1 MKKLSRR
8 NFVKTTV
15 ISAASLSILG
25 LSGCKKSTETA
36 ATPAETTKSAEA
48 ASTTAPKK
56 AGITVVIAGGG
67 YGGATAAKYLKLLN
81 PSINVILIDRN
92 DKHVSCAMSNEV
104 IFGLRDITE
113 ITMPLTKLAEK
124 YGIEF
129 KQAEV
134 TGLDSDK
141 KILKTSAGDF
151 AYDKLIISPGISM
164 DYDPAL
170 NFTEERQKEMP
181 HAWIAGPQ
189 TLQLKNMVSKIN
201 AGDTIIFR
209 TPLALYRCPPGPYER
224 ACLFGNEALK
234 KGAKVVVL
242 DPNPQIMSKKP
253 LFEAAFNNLYKDV
266 LTYHSDVEVTGIDYD
281 KKIIKTNKGDFQGTL
296 INFVPNQK
304 AGELVFT
311 LGLVESG
318 KKWAS
323 VDAKSFESTLIKD
336 VYVIGDAIDSATV
349 TEMPKSG
356 TIANATAKVVAENL
370 VRIFAGKEPYVPLVG
385 NTCYSLVSENE
396 GIWIATLYEY
406 DAAKNK
412 IVTRNGA
419 NGIPKAAS
427 VENKINGH
435 SWGNNILSDTFM

>member
-1 MKKLSRR
+1 MKLSRR
-8 NFVKTTV
+8 NFVKTTAV
-15 ISAASLSILG
+15 SAASLSILG
-25 LSGCKKSTETA
+25 LAGCKKSTTENNAAQPAAQNTQSATA
-36 ATPAETTKSAEA
+36 A
-48 ASTTAPKK
+48 APKK
-56 AGITVVIAGGG
+56 ASKTVVIAGGG
-67 YGGATAAKYLKLLN
+67 YGGSTAAKYLKLLD
-81 PSINVILIDRN
+81 PSVNVILIDRN
-92 DKHVSCAMSNEV
+92 ADHVSCAMSNEV
-104 IFGLRDITE
+104 IFGLRDIKE
-113 ITMPLTKLAEK
+113 ITMPLNRLAEK

-134 TGLDSDK
+134 TGLDGEK

-151 AYDKLIISPGISM
+151 AYDVLIVSPGISM

-170 NFTEERQKEMP
+170 NFTAERQKEMP

-189 TLQLKNMVSKIN
+189 TMQLKDMVSKIK
-201 AGDTIIFR
+201 AGDTVIFR
-209 TPLALYRCPPGPYER
+209 TPVALYRCPPGPYER
-224 ACLFGNEALK
+224 ACLYGNEALK

-253 LFEAAFNNLYKDV
+253 LFEAAFKDLYKDV
-266 LTYHSDVEVTGIDYD
+266 LTYHSGVVVTGIDYD
-281 KKIIKTNKGDFQGTL
+281 KKIVKTNKGDFQGTL
-296 INFVPNQK
+296 INYVPDQK

-311 LGLVESG
+311 LGLVEPG

-323 VDAKSFESTLIKD
+323 VDPKSFESTLIKD
-336 VYVIGDAIDSATV
+336 VYVIGDAIDSGPV

-356 TIANATAKVVAENL
+356 TIANATAKVVVENL
-370 VRIFAGKEPYVPLVG
+370 VRIFNGKEPKVPILG

-427 VENKINGH
+427 VENRLNGH

>member
-1 MKKLSRR
+1 MKLSRR
-8 NFVKTTV
+8 NFVKTTAV
-15 ISAASLSILG
+15 SAASLSILG
-25 LSGCKKSTETA
+25 LAGCKKSTTENNAVQPA
-36 ATPAETTKSAEA
+36 AA
-48 ASTTAPKK
+48 AAPKK
-56 AGITVVIAGGG
+56 AGKTVVIAGGG
-67 YGGATAAKYLKLLN
+67 YGGSTAAKYLKLLD
-81 PSINVILIDRN
+81 PSVNVILIDRN
-92 DKHVSCAMSNEV
+92 ADHVSCAMSNEV
-104 IFGLRDITE
+104 IFGLRDIKE
-113 ITMPLTKLAEK
+113 ITMPLNRLAEK

-134 TGLDSDK
+134 TGLDGEK

-151 AYDKLIISPGISM
+151 AYDVLIVSPGISM

-170 NFTEERQKEMP
+170 NFTAERQKEIP

-189 TLQLKNMVSKIN
+189 TMQLKDMVSKIK
-201 AGDTIIFR
+201 AGDTVIFR
-209 TPLALYRCPPGPYER
+209 TPVALYRCPPGPYER
-224 ACLFGNEALK
+224 ACLYGNEALK

-253 LFEAAFNNLYKDV
+253 LFEAAFKDLYKDV
-266 LTYHSDVEVTGIDYD
+266 LTYHSGVVVTGIDYD
-281 KKIIKTNKGDFQGTL
+281 KKIVKTNKGDFQGTL
-296 INFVPNQK
+296 INYVPDQK

-311 LGLVESG
+311 LGLVEPG

-323 VDAKSFESTLIKD
+323 VNPKSFESTLIKD
-336 VYVIGDAIDSATV
+336 VYVIGDAIDSGPV

-356 TIANATAKVVAENL
+356 TIANATAKVVVENL
-370 VRIFAGKEPYVPLVG
+370 VRIFNGKEPKVPILG

-427 VENKINGH
+427 VENRLNGH

>member
-1 MKKLSRR
+1 MKLSRR
-8 NFVKTTV
+8 NFVKTTAV
-15 ISAASLSILG
+15 SAASLSILG
-25 LSGCKKSTETA
+25 LAGCKKSTTENNAAQPAAQNTQSATA
-36 ATPAETTKSAEA
+36 A
-48 ASTTAPKK
+48 APKK
-56 AGITVVIAGGG
+56 AGKTVVIAGGG
-67 YGGATAAKYLKLLN
+67 YGGSTAAKYLKLLD
-81 PSINVILIDRN
+81 PSVNVILIDRN
-92 DKHVSCAMSNEV
+92 ADHVSCAMSNEV
-104 IFGLRDITE
+104 IFGLRDIKE
-113 ITMPLTKLAEK
+113 ITMPLNRLAEK

-134 TGLDSDK
+134 TGLDGEK

-151 AYDKLIISPGISM
+151 AYDVLIVSPGISM

-170 NFTEERQKEMP
+170 NFTAERQKEMP

-189 TLQLKNMVSKIN
+189 TMQLKDMVSKIK
-201 AGDTIIFR
+201 AGDTVIFR
-209 TPLALYRCPPGPYER
+209 TPVALYRCPPGPYER
-224 ACLFGNEALK
+224 ACLYGNEALK

-253 LFEAAFNNLYKDV
+253 LFEAAFKDLYKDV
-266 LTYHSDVEVTGIDYD
+266 LTYHSGVVVTGIDYD
-281 KKIIKTNKGDFQGTL
+281 KKIVKTNKGDFQGTL
-296 INFVPNQK
+296 INYVPDQK

-311 LGLVESG
+311 LGLVEPG

-323 VDAKSFESTLIKD
+323 VNPKSFESTLIKD
-336 VYVIGDAIDSATV
+336 VYVIGDAIDSGPV

-356 TIANATAKVVAENL
+356 TIANATAKVVVENL
-370 VRIFAGKEPYVPLVG
+370 IRIFNGKEPKVPLLG

-427 VENKINGH
+427 VENRLNGH

>member
-1 MKKLSRR
+1 MKLSRR
-8 NFVKTTV
+8 NFVKTTAV
-15 ISAASLSILG
+15 SAASLSILG
-25 LSGCKKSTETA
+25 LAGCKKSTTENNA
-36 ATPAETTKSAEA
+36 AQPAA
-48 ASTTAPKK
+48 AAAPKK
-56 AGITVVIAGGG
+56 AGKTVVIAGGG
-67 YGGATAAKYLKLLN
+67 YGGSTAAKYLKLLD
-81 PSINVILIDRN
+81 PSVNVILIDRN
-92 DKHVSCAMSNEV
+92 ADHVSCAMSNEV
-104 IFGLRDITE
+104 IFGLRDIKE
-113 ITMPLTKLAEK
+113 ITMPLNRLAEK

-134 TGLDSDK
+134 TGLDGEK

-151 AYDKLIISPGISM
+151 AYDVLIVSPGISM

-170 NFTEERQKEMP
+170 NFTAERQKEIP

-189 TLQLKNMVSKIN
+189 TMQLKDMVSKIK
-201 AGDTIIFR
+201 AGDTVIFR
-209 TPLALYRCPPGPYER
+209 TPVALYRCPPGPYER
-224 ACLFGNEALK
+224 ACLYGNEALK

-253 LFEAAFNNLYKDV
+253 LFEAAFKDLYKDV
-266 LTYHSDVEVTGIDYD
+266 LTYHSGVVVTGIDYD
-281 KKIIKTNKGDFQGTL
+281 KKIVKTNKGDFQGTL
-296 INFVPNQK
+296 INYVPDQK

-311 LGLVESG
+311 LGLVEPG

-323 VDAKSFESTLIKD
+323 VNPKSFESTLIKD
-336 VYVIGDAIDSATV
+336 VYVIGDAIDSGPV

-356 TIANATAKVVAENL
+356 TIANATAKVVVENL
-370 VRIFAGKEPYVPLVG
+370 VRIFNGKEPKVPILG

-427 VENKINGH
+427 VENRLNGH

>member
-151 AYDKLIISPGISM
+151 AYDKLIVSP
-164 DYDPAL
+164 A
-170 NFTEERQKEMP
+170 
-181 HAWIAGPQ
+181 
-189 TLQLKNMVSKIN
+189 
-201 AGDTIIFR
+201 
-209 TPLALYRCPPGPYER
+209 PGTWY
-224 ACLFGNEALK
+224 LH
-234 KGAKVVVL
+234 
-242 DPNPQIMSKKP
+242 
-253 LFEAAFNNLYKDV
+253 
-266 LTYHSDVEVTGIDYD
+266 T
-281 KKIIKTNKGDFQGTL
+281 
-296 INFVPNQK
+296 
-304 AGELVFT
+304 
-311 LGLVESG
+311 
-318 KKWAS
+318 
-323 VDAKSFESTLIKD
+323 
-336 VYVIGDAIDSATV
+336 
-349 TEMPKSG
+349 
-356 TIANATAKVVAENL
+356 
-370 VRIFAGKEPYVPLVG
+370 
-385 NTCYSLVSENE
+385 
-396 GIWIATLYEY
+396 
-406 DAAKNK
+406 
-412 IVTRNGA
+412 
-419 NGIPKAAS
+419 
-427 VENKINGH
+427 
-435 SWGNNILSDTFM
+435 

>member
-1 MKKLSRR
+1 MKLSRR
-8 NFVKTTV
+8 NFVKTTAV
-15 ISAASLSILG
+15 SAASLSILG
-25 LSGCKKSTETA
+25 LAGCKKSTTENNSAQPA
-36 ATPAETTKSAEA
+36 AQNAQPAA
-48 ASTTAPKK
+48 APKK
-56 AGITVVIAGGG
+56 AGKTVVIAGGG
-67 YGGATAAKYLKLLN
+67 YGGSTAAKYLKLLD

-92 DKHVSCAMSNEV
+92 AYHVSCAMSNEV
-104 IFGLRDITE
+104 IFGLRDIKE
-113 ITMPLTKLAEK
+113 ITMPLNRLAEK

-134 TGLDSDK
+134 TGLDGEK

-151 AYDKLIISPGISM
+151 AYDVLIVSPGISM

-170 NFTEERQKEMP
+170 NFTAERQKEIP

-189 TLQLKNMVSKIN
+189 TMQLKDMVSKIK
-201 AGDTIIFR
+201 AGDTVIFR
-209 TPLALYRCPPGPYER
+209 TPVALYRCPPGPYER
-224 ACLFGNEALK
+224 ACLYGNEALK

-253 LFEAAFNNLYKDV
+253 LFEAAFKDLYKDV
-266 LTYHSDVEVTGIDYD
+266 LTYHSGVVVTGIDYD
-281 KKIIKTNKGDFQGTL
+281 KKIVKTNKGDFQGTL
-296 INFVPNQK
+296 INYVPDQK

-311 LGLVESG
+311 LGLVEPG

-323 VDAKSFESTLIKD
+323 VDPKSFESTLIKD
-336 VYVIGDAIDSATV
+336 VYVIGDAIDSGPV

-356 TIANATAKVVAENL
+356 TIANATAKVVVENL
-370 VRIFAGKEPYVPLVG
+370 IRIFNGKEPKVPLLG

-427 VENKINGH
+427 VENRINGH

>member
-1 MKKLSRR
+1 MKLSRR
-8 NFVKTTV
+8 NFVKTTAV
-15 ISAASLSILG
+15 SAASLSILG
-25 LSGCKKSTETA
+25 LAGCKKSTTENNA
-36 ATPAETTKSAEA
+36 AQPAAQNTQSAA
-48 ASTTAPKK
+48 AAAPKK
-56 AGITVVIAGGG
+56 AGKTVVIAGGG
-67 YGGATAAKYLKLLN
+67 YGGSTAAKYLKLLD
-81 PSINVILIDRN
+81 PSVNVILIDRN
-92 DKHVSCAMSNEV
+92 ADHVSCAMSNEV
-104 IFGLRDITE
+104 IFGLRDIKE
-113 ITMPLTKLAEK
+113 ITMPLNRLAEK

-134 TGLDSDK
+134 TGLDGEK

-151 AYDKLIISPGISM
+151 AYDVLIVSPGISM

-170 NFTEERQKEMP
+170 NFTAERQKEIP

-189 TLQLKNMVSKIN
+189 TMQLKDMVSKIK
-201 AGDTIIFR
+201 AGDTVIFR
-209 TPLALYRCPPGPYER
+209 TPVALYRCPPGPYER
-224 ACLFGNEALK
+224 ACLYGNEALK

-253 LFEAAFNNLYKDV
+253 LFEAAFKDLYKDV
-266 LTYHSDVEVTGIDYD
+266 LTYHSGVVVTGIDYD
-281 KKIIKTNKGDFQGTL
+281 KKIVKTNKGDFQGTL
-296 INFVPNQK
+296 INYVPDQK

-311 LGLVESG
+311 LGLVEPG

-323 VDAKSFESTLIKD
+323 VNPKSFESTLIKD
-336 VYVIGDAIDSATV
+336 VYVIGDAIDSGPV

-356 TIANATAKVVAENL
+356 TIANATAKVVVENL
-370 VRIFAGKEPYVPLVG
+370 VRIFNGKEPKVPILG

-406 DAAKNK
+406 DAVKNK

-427 VENKINGH
+427 VENRLNGH

>member
-1 MKKLSRR
+1 MKLSRR
-8 NFVKTTV
+8 NFVKTTAV
-15 ISAASLSILG
+15 SAASLSILG
-25 LSGCKKSTETA
+25 LAGCKKSTTENNAAQPAAQNTQSATA
-36 ATPAETTKSAEA
+36 A
-48 ASTTAPKK
+48 APKK
-56 AGITVVIAGGG
+56 AGKTVVIAGGG
-67 YGGATAAKYLKLLN
+67 YGGSTAAKYLKLLD
-81 PSINVILIDRN
+81 PSVNVILIDRN
-92 DKHVSCAMSNEV
+92 ADHVSCAMSNEV
-104 IFGLRDITE
+104 IFGLRDIKE
-113 ITMPLTKLAEK
+113 ITMPLNRLAEK

-134 TGLDSDK
+134 TGLDGEK

-151 AYDKLIISPGISM
+151 AYDVLIVSPGISM

-170 NFTEERQKEMP
+170 NFTAERQKEIP

-189 TLQLKNMVSKIN
+189 TMQLKDMVSKIK
-201 AGDTIIFR
+201 AGDTVIFR
-209 TPLALYRCPPGPYER
+209 TPVALYRCPPGPYER
-224 ACLFGNEALK
+224 ACLYGNEALK

-253 LFEAAFNNLYKDV
+253 LFEAAFKDLYKDV
-266 LTYHSDVEVTGIDYD
+266 LTYHSGVVVTGIDYD
-281 KKIIKTNKGDFQGTL
+281 KKIVKTNKGDFQGTL
-296 INFVPNQK
+296 INYVPDQK

-311 LGLVESG
+311 LGLVEPG

-323 VDAKSFESTLIKD
+323 VDPKSFESTLIKD
-336 VYVIGDAIDSATV
+336 VYVIGDAIDSGPV

-356 TIANATAKVVAENL
+356 TIANATAKVVVENL
-370 VRIFAGKEPYVPLVG
+370 VRIFNGKEPKVPILG

-427 VENKINGH
+427 VENRLNGH

>member
-1 MKKLSRR
+1 MKLSRR
-8 NFVKTTV
+8 NFVKTTAV
-15 ISAASLSILG
+15 SAASLSILG
-25 LSGCKKSTETA
+25 LAGCKKSTTENNAAQPAAQNTQSATA
-36 ATPAETTKSAEA
+36 A
-48 ASTTAPKK
+48 APKK
-56 AGITVVIAGGG
+56 AGKTVVIAGGG
-67 YGGATAAKYLKLLN
+67 YGGSTAAKYLKLLD
-81 PSINVILIDRN
+81 PSVNVILIDRN
-92 DKHVSCAMSNEV
+92 ADHVSCAMSNEV
-104 IFGLRDITE
+104 IFGLRDIKE
-113 ITMPLTKLAEK
+113 ITMPLNRLAEK

-134 TGLDSDK
+134 TGLDGEK

-151 AYDKLIISPGISM
+151 AYDVLIVSPGISM

-170 NFTEERQKEMP
+170 NFTAERQKEMP

-189 TLQLKNMVSKIN
+189 TMQLKDMVSKIK
-201 AGDTIIFR
+201 AGDTVIFR
-209 TPLALYRCPPGPYER
+209 TPVALYRCPPGPYER
-224 ACLFGNEALK
+224 ACLYGNEALK

-253 LFEAAFNNLYKDV
+253 LFEAAFKDLYKDV
-266 LTYHSDVEVTGIDYD
+266 LTYHSGVVVTGIDYD
-281 KKIIKTNKGDFQGTL
+281 KKIVKTNKGDFQGTL
-296 INFVPNQK
+296 INYVPDQK

-311 LGLVESG
+311 LGLVEPG

-323 VDAKSFESTLIKD
+323 VNPKSFESTLIKD
-336 VYVIGDAIDSATV
+336 VYVIGDAIDSGPV

-356 TIANATAKVVAENL
+356 TIANATAKVVVENL
-370 VRIFAGKEPYVPLVG
+370 VRIFNGKEPKVPLLG

-427 VENKINGH
+427 VENRLNGH

>member
-1 MKKLSRR
+1 MKLSRR
-8 NFVKTTV
+8 NFVKTTAV
-15 ISAASLSILG
+15 SAASLSILG
-25 LSGCKKSTETA
+25 LAGCKKSTTENNAAQPAAQNTQSATA
-36 ATPAETTKSAEA
+36 A
-48 ASTTAPKK
+48 APKK
-56 AGITVVIAGGG
+56 ASKTVVIAGGG
-67 YGGATAAKYLKLLN
+67 YGGSTAAKYLKLLD
-81 PSINVILIDRN
+81 PSVNVILIDRN
-92 DKHVSCAMSNEV
+92 ADHVSCAMSNEV
-104 IFGLRDITE
+104 IFGLRDIKE
-113 ITMPLTKLAEK
+113 ITMPLNRLAEK

-134 TGLDSDK
+134 TGLDGEK

-151 AYDKLIISPGISM
+151 AYDVLIVSPGISM

-170 NFTEERQKEMP
+170 NFTAERQKEMP

-189 TLQLKNMVSKIN
+189 TMQLKDMVSKIK
-201 AGDTIIFR
+201 AGDTVIFR
-209 TPLALYRCPPGPYER
+209 TPVALYRCPPGPYER
-224 ACLFGNEALK
+224 ACLYGNEALK

-253 LFEAAFNNLYKDV
+253 LFEAAFKDLYKDV
-266 LTYHSDVEVTGIDYD
+266 LTYHSGVVVTGIDYD
-281 KKIIKTNKGDFQGTL
+281 KKIVKTNKGDFQGTL
-296 INFVPNQK
+296 INYVPDQK

-311 LGLVESG
+311 LGLVEPG

-323 VDAKSFESTLIKD
+323 VNPKYFESTLIKD
-336 VYVIGDAIDSATV
+336 VYVIGDAIDSGPV

-356 TIANATAKVVAENL
+356 TIANATAKVVVENL
-370 VRIFAGKEPYVPLVG
+370 VRIFNGKEPKVPILG

-427 VENKINGH
+427 VENRLNGH

>member
-1 MKKLSRR
+1 MKLSRR
-8 NFVKTTV
+8 NFVKTTAV
-15 ISAASLSILG
+15 SAASLSILG
-25 LSGCKKSTETA
+25 LAGCKKSTTENNSAQPA
-36 ATPAETTKSAEA
+36 AQNAQPAA
-48 ASTTAPKK
+48 APKK
-56 AGITVVIAGGG
+56 AGKTVVIAGGG
-67 YGGATAAKYLKLLN
+67 YGGSTAAKYLKLLD

-92 DKHVSCAMSNEV
+92 AYHVSCAMSNEV
-104 IFGLRDITE
+104 IFGLRDIKE
-113 ITMPLTKLAEK
+113 ITMPLNRLAEK

-134 TGLDSDK
+134 TGLDGEK

-151 AYDKLIISPGISM
+151 AYDVLIVSPGISM

-170 NFTEERQKEMP
+170 NFTAERQKEIP

-189 TLQLKNMVSKIN
+189 TMQLKDMVSKIK
-201 AGDTIIFR
+201 AGDTVIFR
-209 TPLALYRCPPGPYER
+209 TPVALYRCPPGPYER

-253 LFEAAFNNLYKDV
+253 LFEAAFKDLYKDV
-266 LTYHSDVEVTGIDYD
+266 LTYHSGVVVTGIDYD
-281 KKIIKTNKGDFQGTL
+281 KKIVKTNKGDFQGTL
-296 INFVPNQK
+296 INYVPDQK

-311 LGLVESG
+311 LGLVEPG

-323 VDAKSFESTLIKD
+323 VDPKSFESTLIKD
-336 VYVIGDAIDSATV
+336 VYVIGDAIDSGPV

-356 TIANATAKVVAENL
+356 TIANATAKVVVENL
-370 VRIFAGKEPYVPLVG
+370 IRIFNGKEPKVPLLG

-427 VENKINGH
+427 VENRINGH

>member
-1 MKKLSRR
+1 MKLSRR
-8 NFVKTTV
+8 NFVKTTAV
-15 ISAASLSILG
+15 SAASLSILG
-25 LSGCKKSTETA
+25 LAGCKKSTTENNTA
-36 ATPAETTKSAEA
+36 QPAAQNAQNA
-48 ASTTAPKK
+48 AAPKK
-56 AGITVVIAGGG
+56 AGKTVVIAGGG
-67 YGGATAAKYLKLLN
+67 YGGSTAAKYLKLLD
-81 PSINVILIDRN
+81 PSVNVILIDRN
-92 DKHVSCAMSNEV
+92 AEHVSCAMSNEV
-104 IFGLRDITE
+104 IFGLRDIKE
-113 ITMPLTKLAEK
+113 ITMPLNRLAEK
-124 YGIEF
+124 YGVEF

-134 TGLDSDK
+134 TGLDGEK

-151 AYDKLIISPGISM
+151 AYDILIVSPGISM

-170 NFTEERQKEMP
+170 NFTAERQKEIP

-189 TLQLKNMVSKIN
+189 TMQLKDMVSKIK
-201 AGDTIIFR
+201 AGDTVIFR
-209 TPLALYRCPPGPYER
+209 TPVALYRCPPGPYER

-253 LFEAAFNNLYKDV
+253 LFEAAFKDLYKDV
-266 LTYHSDVEVTGIDYD
+266 LTYHSGVVVTGIDYD
-281 KKIIKTNKGDFQGTL
+281 KKIVKTNKGDFQGTL
-296 INFVPNQK
+296 INYVPDQK

-311 LGLVESG
+311 LGLVEPG

-323 VDAKSFESTLIKD
+323 VNPKSFESTLIKD
-336 VYVIGDAIDSATV
+336 VYVIGDAIDSGPV

-356 TIANATAKVVAENL
+356 TIANATAKVVVENL
-370 VRIFAGKEPYVPLVG
+370 VRSFNGQEPKVPLLG

-427 VENKINGH
+427 VENRVNGH

>member
-1 MKKLSRR
+1 MKLSRR
-8 NFVKTTV
+8 NFVKTTAV
-15 ISAASLSILG
+15 SAASLSILG
-25 LSGCKKSTETA
+25 LAGCKKSTTENNA
-36 ATPAETTKSAEA
+36 AQSAA
-48 ASTTAPKK
+48 AAAPKK
-56 AGITVVIAGGG
+56 AGKTVVIAGGG
-67 YGGATAAKYLKLLN
+67 YGGSTAAKYLKLLD
-81 PSINVILIDRN
+81 PSVNVILIDRN
-92 DKHVSCAMSNEV
+92 ADHVSCAMSNEV
-104 IFGLRDITE
+104 IFGLRDIKE
-113 ITMPLTKLAEK
+113 ITMPLNRLAEK

-134 TGLDSDK
+134 TGLDGEK

-151 AYDKLIISPGISM
+151 AYDVLIVSPGISM

-170 NFTEERQKEMP
+170 NFTAERQKEIP

-189 TLQLKNMVSKIN
+189 TMQLKDMVSKIK
-201 AGDTIIFR
+201 AGDTVIFR
-209 TPLALYRCPPGPYER
+209 TPVALYRCPPGPYER
-224 ACLFGNEALK
+224 ACLYGNEALK

-253 LFEAAFNNLYKDV
+253 LFEAAFKDLYKDV
-266 LTYHSDVEVTGIDYD
+266 LTYHSGVVVTGIDYD
-281 KKIIKTNKGDFQGTL
+281 KKIVKTNKGDFQGTL
-296 INFVPNQK
+296 INYVPDQK

-311 LGLVESG
+311 LGLVEPG

-323 VDAKSFESTLIKD
+323 VNPKSFESTLIKD
-336 VYVIGDAIDSATV
+336 VYVIGDAIDSGPV

-356 TIANATAKVVAENL
+356 TIANATAKVVVENL
-370 VRIFAGKEPYVPLVG
+370 VRIFNGKEPKVPILG

-427 VENKINGH
+427 VENRLNGH